1 MNEKKSSLINSAS
14 SASWISVRN
23 YYTKL
28 LIQSQCPS
36 CNKPMPAFHR
46 YRLDKRRILACTCGY
61 RRCVNEDE
69 YETITGLCF
78 VCGKQY
84 CCANDHRFI
93 GVIPAG
99 MGL

>member
-1 MNEKKSSLINSAS
+1 MNKKSSLIS
-14 SASWISVRN
+14 SASAAGLIPVRD
-23 YYTKL
+23 YTRA

-36 CNKPMPAFHR
+36 CKKQMPAFHR
-46 YRLDKRRILACTCGY
+46 YRLDKRRILACICGC

-69 YETITGLCF
+69 YEDITGLCF
-78 VCGKQY
+78 VCGAPD
-84 CCANDHRFI
+84 CCASDHRFN